1 MPGTESESRSEA
13 VRFSS
18 DFGLSSVEAKKRLE
32 EYGYNESP
40 EKEVRSIIIFIKKFW
55 GLIPWMLEFTILL
68 TLILGKYFEM
78 IIVSSLLLFNSIIGF
93 VQEKKANVALKF
105 LKQKLKV
112 SSRVKRD
119 GEWILIPSREI
130 VPGDLI
136 RLRAGDF
143 VPADVVVVDG
153 IAEVDQ
159 SSVTGESLPVEKGIN
174 DTLYS
179 GSTVK
184 RGEVTGIV
192 TSTGTRT
199 YFGKT
204 VELVQIARP
213 KLHMEEV
220 ISKVVK
226 WLSVMAAVLIAIS
239 LFFTAYRGLDL
250 LGVVPLVTILI
261 VSVVPVALPTMFTI
275 SMALG
280 SLELAKRGVLVTRLS
295 ACEDAATMDV
305 LCVDKTGTLTVNK
318 LSIVDV
324 LPVGNHGKEDVVLH
338 GALASQEANQDPI
351 DLAFISAAK
360 DMHIPLKGY
369 LQKEF
374 VPFDPSTRRTEA
386 KIEKEG
392 RQFYTLKGTIKS
404 IVPLCRN
411 GSEEESIIEESV
423 EKLSAKGYR
432 ILAVAR
438 GERRDKLELVGVAAL
453 YDKLRPD
460 SQSLINELKSLGVS
474 LTLDYVYFR
483 GFPFRG

>member
-1 MPGTESESRSEA
+1 M
-13 VRFSS
+13 
-18 DFGLSSVEAKKRLE
+18 
-32 EYGYNESP
+32 
-40 EKEVRSIIIFIKKFW
+40 
-55 GLIPWMLEFTILL
+55 
-68 TLILGKYFEM
+68 
-78 IIVSSLLLFNSIIGF
+78 
-93 VQEKKANVALKF
+93 
-105 LKQKLKV
+105 
-112 SSRVKRD
+112 
-119 GEWILIPSREI
+119 IPSREI

-338 GALASQEANQDPI
+338 GASV
-351 DLAFISAAK
+351 S
-360 DMHIPLKGY
+360 
-369 LQKEF
+369 
-374 VPFDPSTRRTEA
+374 
-386 KIEKEG
+386 
-392 RQFYTLKGTIKS
+392 YTH
-404 IVPLCRN
+404 
-411 GSEEESIIEESV
+411 
-423 EKLSAKGYR
+423 
-432 ILAVAR
+432 
-438 GERRDKLELVGVAAL
+438 
-453 YDKLRPD
+453 
-460 SQSLINELKSLGVS
+460 
-474 LTLDYVYFR
+474 LTLPTIYSV
-483 GFPFRG
+483 